1 MPDVNIKLNFLY
13 QFSYKILHS
22 ISKTKEETCL
32 KNPLFCNFA
41 FFGIKKSEGYPKK
54 LNNDS
59 LFLLKI
65 KNNL

>member
-1 MPDVNIKLNFLY
+1 MFDVIIKRQFLY
-13 QFSYKILHS
+13 KRLPALFIL
-22 ISKTKEETCL
+22 TGEACL

>member
-1 MPDVNIKLNFLY
+1 MPDVKELNFLY

-22 ISKTKEETCL
+22 ISKPTEEAYL

-41 FFGIKKSEGYPKK
+41 FFGIKKSKNYPKK
-54 LNNDS
+54 LNNDN

-65 KNNL
+65 KTTL

>member
-1 MPDVNIKLNFLY
+1 MFDVIIKRQFLY
-13 QFSYKILHS
+13 KRLPALFIL
-22 ISKTKEETCL
+22 TGEACL

-41 FFGIKKSEGYPKK
+41 FLGIKNPYGYLQK

-65 KNNL
+65 KTNL

>member
-1 MPDVNIKLNFLY
+1 MPDVKKLKFAY
-13 QFSYKILHS
+13 TLHS
-22 ISKTKEETCL
+22 ILKPTEEACL
-32 KNPLFCNFA
+32 KNPIFCNFA